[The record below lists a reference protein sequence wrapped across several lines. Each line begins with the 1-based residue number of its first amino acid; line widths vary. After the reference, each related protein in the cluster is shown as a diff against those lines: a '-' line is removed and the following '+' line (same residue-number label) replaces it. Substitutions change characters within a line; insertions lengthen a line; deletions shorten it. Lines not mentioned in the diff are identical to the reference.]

1 LLLSYAYDWKQMD
14 VASFDSKS
22 DSDWSDSKP
31 VRTVF
36 YKTNADQNCL
46 ETIEAFYANGHP
58 HEKICMRFA
67 GAAGVTEKHFM
78 NFHAYMDRS
87 PCWSSVSSWKT
98 VVTYVIQSGEDFMY
112 VRDTD
117 HGQLS
122 ELFTHKEGDALHGT
136 SRPGGIPFSIHRY
149 TETPFA
155 LSTNVKNYKWVIIE
169 SKRTFCYESA
179 SSSWGFNCA
188 VTWEGESKALAEASD
203 RKFCISIDCTNV
215 SKFFGNVGYGC
226 ASMCEKI
233 LDVVGRERGA
243 TLEFNVT

>member
-1 LLLSYAYDWKQMD
+1 MD

-22 DSDWSDSKP
+22 ETASESG
-31 VRTVF
+31 RTVF

-46 ETIEAFYANGHP
+46 ESIEAFYANGHP
-58 HEKICMRFA
+58 NEKVCMRFA

-87 PCWSSVSSWKT
+87 PCWCSVSSWKT

-122 ELFTHKEGDALHGT
+122 ELFTHTEGDALRGI
-136 SRPGGIPFSIHRY
+136 SRPGGIPFSLHRY
-149 TETPFA
+149 SETPYA

-169 SKRTFCYESA
+169 SKRTFNYESA

-188 VTWEGESKALAEASD
+188 VTWEGESKALAEAAD

-215 SKFFGNVGYGC
+215 SKFFSHISYGC

-233 LDVVGRERGA
+233 LDVVGREEGA